1 MNIQGLRSTIEQMK
15 GQKALLLQQR
25 DSFKIDERAA
35 MMQGS
40 KLEQGQSIVRTVAL
54 QTQQELQ
61 YHISS
66 ITSMALGAVFP
77 EPIKFSVEFVEK
89 EGKTEAKAVFLE
101 GGEQLDPMT
110 EDGGGAVDI
119 AAFSLRATSWKMG
132 NTRPVLILDEPFR
145 FVSQDLQPRAAAM
158 LQEVCAG
165 LGLQIIMVTHNPQLI
180 EAADRVFLVTR
191 KGPKSK
197 VLIKGQQ
204 PLEEIPVP
212 EEVKGPVKRRRK

>member
-1 MNIQGLRSTIEQMK
+1 MNTREMRSTIEQMK

-25 DSFKIDERAA
+25 DSLKEEERTVA
-35 MMQGS
+35 MMGR

-61 YHISS
+61 YHVSS

-77 EPIKFSVEFVEK
+77 EAIKFSVEFVEK
-89 EGKTEAKAVFLE
+89 EGKTEAKAIFVE

-132 NTRPVLILDEPFR
+132 TTRPILVLDEPFR
-145 FVSQDLQPRAAAM
+145 FVSQDLQHRAAAM

-165 LGLQIIMVTHNPQLI
+165 LGLQIIMVTHNIQLI
-180 EAADRVFLVTR
+180 EAADQVFLVTR

-197 VLIKGQQ
+197 VLVKGQQ
-204 PLEEIPVP
+204 LIEAAIVP
-212 EEVKGPVKRRRK
+212 EGVRAPTKRKRK